1 MRPYWRTRK
10 QENTGIGLCHP
21 EHNEATG
28 VPMTQ
33 LLFRPDFIRF
43 IIPTRSVHVI
53 ADWNGRPIDV
63 VISRRV
69 IEYLAE
75 TTGLDRDQSFTII
88 IRNKDCLQRA
98 AARAVDRYGSNTRAV
113 AVELADVKLA
123 GMKLQP
129 MIVGPETVAKNYLA
143 REKTTF

>member
-1 MRPYWRTRK
+1 
-10 QENTGIGLCHP
+10 
-21 EHNEATG
+21 
-28 VPMTQ
+28 MTQ

-43 IIPTRSVHVI
+43 IIATRSVHVV

-63 VISRRV
+63 IISRRV

-75 TTGLDRDQSFTII
+75 TTGLDRDQSFTTI

-123 GMKLQP
+123 GMKAQP
-129 MIVGPETVAKNYLA
+129 MIVGPQTGAGNYLT
-143 REKTTF
+143 REKATF